1 MPLSLIFPLKFLFSG
16 SRNKDCHDGEKVS
29 GEREKKKAVCGS
41 RAKKRRETFIA
52 TDGEGRESEV
62 ERV

>member
-29 GEREKKKAVCGS
+29 REE
-41 RAKKRRETFIA
+41 KRRLRESGEKRKETFIA